1 MNTERLMIYKEVS
14 KVEVF
19 NDYEAVYNIDGLI
32 AWLLEMKSKG
42 ATVLNWSASA
52 WDNEVNEI
60 DCSVYV
66 STPESDEQYNARI
79 EKEKKFRENHLQN
92 VEMIEKMQ
100 YEKLKAKFDK

>member
-60 DCSVYV
+60 DCAAYV
-66 STPESDEQYNARI
+66 SEPESDEEYNKRI
-79 EKEKKFRENHLQN
+79 EKEKAW
-92 VEMIEKMQ
+92 VEECRIIKEIEEKIQ
-100 YEKLKAKFDK
+100 YKKLKAKYGQ